1 MKQISR
7 CITKVIPLLYLVT
20 VLISPTE
27 VEAQSRSFLRE
38 KIQGW
43 GECKNV
49 ALTQTG
55 GDIALY
61 GTNGWASSG
70 PVPKALTRTLNELHA
85 EDELIDDIVLTES
98 GSWIVLHGRNAFVW
112 SDIPRALERRMRE
125 MNDEGEL
132 ITSVTLNDSGQW
144 IIISD
149 KNIAASDNSLDERIE
164 DGMSEYGQLWAAHL
178 TEDGLVLVY
187 AEGYQFFGNVPD
199 GLRKALK
206 STTMNVF
213 RVKFTPDGAWFIA
226 DRYGRFDYTM

>member
-1 MKQISR
+1 MR
-7 CITKVIPLLYLVT
+7 TLMCIIVLLLAVAGAR
-20 VLISPTE
+20 

-70 PVPKALTRTLNELHA
+70 PVPAGLTRALSRLHD

-98 GSWIVLHGRNAFVW
+98 GSWIVLYGRNAFVW
-112 SDIPRALERRMRE
+112 SDIPRDLERKMRQ
-125 MNDEGEL
+125 MNDDGEL

-149 KNIAASDNSLDERIE
+149 ENIAVSDNSLDESIK
-164 DGMSEYGQLWAAHL
+164 DGISKYGQLWAAHL
-178 TEDGLVLVY
+178 TEDGLVLVF
-187 AEGYQFFGNVPD
+187 AEGYKYLGNVPE
-199 GLRKALK
+199 GLKRAIK
-206 STTMNVF
+206 STTMNVY

-226 DRYGRFDYTM
+226 DRHGRFDYTM

>member
-1 MKQISR
+1 MR
-7 CITKVIPLLYLVT
+7 TLMCVIVMLLAVAGAR
-20 VLISPTE
+20 

-38 KIQGW
+38 KIQTW

-61 GTNGWASSG
+61 GTNGWASIGS
-70 PVPKALTRTLNELHA
+70 VPAALTRTLNRLHD

-98 GSWIVLHGRNAFVW
+98 GSWIVLYGRNAFVW

-164 DGMSEYGQLWAAHL
+164 DGMSNYGQLWAAHL

-206 STTMNVF
+206 STTMNVY

-226 DRYGRFDYTM
+226 DRHGRFDYTM

>member
-1 MKQISR
+1 MRTLMCLI
-7 CITKVIPLLYLVT
+7 VLLLAVAGAR
-20 VLISPTE
+20 
-27 VEAQSRSFLRE
+27 VEAQSRNFLRE

-70 PVPKALTRTLNELHA
+70 PVPAGLTRTLSSLHD

-132 ITSVTLNDSGQW
+132 ITSVTLNDDGEW

-149 KNIAASDNSLDERIE
+149 KHFAASDSRIGE
-164 DGMSEYGQLWAAHL
+164 QIQEGMVDYGVLWAAHM
-178 TEDGLVLVY
+178 TDDGLVLVF
-187 AEGYQFFGNVPD
+187 ARGYLYFGNVPR
-199 GLRKALK
+199 GLIQALK
-206 STTMNVF
+206 DTSMNVF

-226 DRYGRFDYTM
+226 DRNGRFDYTM